1 MVPVKLLVSVQ
12 RARCRSACVLTPN
25 RFLRVS
31 TPAIVQVVVDRPGMN
46 GQDPVTPMTA
56 LVVDATGRLTYMGE
70 DGQRRV
76 IVGDQ
81 ELLNRLQSLREQNDD
96 TTFEGGCGI

>member
-1 MVPVKLLVSVQ
+1 ML
-12 RARCRSACVLTPN
+12 
-25 RFLRVS
+25 
-31 TPAIVQVVVDRPGMN
+31 VVVYRPGMN

-56 LVVDATGRLTYMGE
+56 LVVDAEGRLTYMGN

-81 ELLNRLQSLREQNDD
+81 ELLDRLQTLRAEADD
-96 TTFEGGCGI
+96 NTFEGGCGI